1 MNSTIEGCVL
11 QLVPFHFYITK
22 KIIKIGEPFF
32 FFHRKGL
39 KKAFSKLIY
48 SLHLLAVVNIQV

>member
-32 FFHRKGL
+32 FHRKSL
-39 KKAFSKLIY
+39 KKAFSKVIY

>member
-22 KIIKIGEPFF
+22 NIIKIGEPFF
-32 FFHRKGL
+32 F
-39 KKAFSKLIY
+39 SQEKLEKSFFKIN
-48 SLHLLAVVNIQV
+48 LLTPFASSC

>member
-22 KIIKIGEPFF
+22 KIIKIEELFF
-32 FFHRKGL
+32 FF
-39 KKAFSKLIY
+39 SKEKLEKSFFKIN
-48 SLHLLAVVNIQV
+48 LLTPFASSC